1 MIRPQSLPG
10 AMISFYRKETESYF
24 ERLNDLSSLLSPV
37 HLWWKLPLLLPR
49 ERTHQLSPLSV
60 SALPFQ
66 ELLPQ
71 WLQTCNKPPSI
82 SRNALYW
89 LIFSPFFSDLFLAW
103 FSSHFCLSFPYF
115 YPGDAG
121 DVAPGHLPSWVTA
134 CTPKPWIIFSN
145 SVNI

>member
-1 MIRPQSLPG
+1 MIRSQSLPG

-66 ELLPQ
+66 SSFPSDYKLVTSLLQSQEMPYTGLSFLLFFQICFLHGFPRTSVYRFPTFILVMLVMLPLDIFHPEWPHALPSLEL
-71 WLQTCNKPPSI
+71 
-82 SRNALYW
+82 
-89 LIFSPFFSDLFLAW
+89 FSP
-103 FSSHFCLSFPYF
+103 
-115 YPGDAG
+115 
-121 DVAPGHLPSWVTA
+121 
-134 CTPKPWIIFSN
+134 IQ
-145 SVNI
+145 